1 MAKKKVIGRTED
13 KVETKAKR
21 KKREKVELEG
31 QLIRYHIILIRV
43 PGRDYKNKI
52 KINKSIKSLQ
62 KRKKKKRL
70 QGKVKERKLPQT

>member
-31 QLIRYHIILIRV
+31 QLIRYYIILIRV

-52 KINKSIKSLQ
+52 KINK
-62 KRKKKKRL
+62 
-70 QGKVKERKLPQT
+70 